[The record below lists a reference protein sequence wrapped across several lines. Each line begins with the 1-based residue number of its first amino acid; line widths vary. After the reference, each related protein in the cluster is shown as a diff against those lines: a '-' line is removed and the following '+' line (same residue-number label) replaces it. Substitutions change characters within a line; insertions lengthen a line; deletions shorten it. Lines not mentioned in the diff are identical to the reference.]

1 MTDAS
6 IPTDTVA
13 DEEAFASYINEL
25 REILA
30 LSIVQPI
37 NIRHVQM
44 LRSHTDALLTQ
55 LRQHRQ
61 KRALP
66 LYNVKKTDSPFTDKE
81 CNELQPYSPV
91 AGSLNP
97 IAPPLVFRIDRAIE
111 NSEGVRVH
119 GEVTLGPIYE
129 GPPGCVHGAV
139 LSAIYDQLLA
149 TANVVAGTAGPT
161 AWLKVNFTKPT
172 PLNVP
177 LKFVAWKAEQD
188 GRKILMRGQCFAGDD
203 LVTDC
208 EALFIQFIP
217 KGVADAVKR

>member
-6 IPTDTVA
+6 APNDPIE
-13 DEEAFASYINEL
+13 DEEGFTSYINEL

-30 LSIVQPI
+30 LSMVQPI
-37 NIRHVQM
+37 GSGHVQL
-44 LRSHTDALLTQ
+44 LRSKTAALLTQ

-66 LYNVKKTDSPFTDKE
+66 LYNVKKTDGPFTDRE

-91 AGSLNP
+91 AGKLNP
-97 IAPPLVFRIDRAIE
+97 IAPPLQFRIERGM
-111 NSEGVRVH
+111 EGERVY
-119 GEVTLGPIYE
+119 GDVTLGPLYE

-177 LKFVAWKAEQD
+177 LNFVAWKAEQD
-188 GRKILMRGQCFAGDD
+188 GRKILMRGECFANGD

-208 EALFIQFIP
+208 EALFIQFMP
-217 KGVADAVKR
+217 KGVADTLKR

>member
-6 IPTDTVA
+6 SPRDPVA
-13 DEEAFASYINEL
+13 EKEAFASYINEL

-37 NIRHVQM
+37 SASHIRM
-44 LRSHTDALLTQ
+44 LRSHSDALLTQ

-66 LYNVKKTDSPFTDKE
+66 LYNVKKSDGPFTDKD

-91 AGSLNP
+91 AGNLNP
-97 IAPPLVFRIDRAIE
+97 IAPPLLFRIERDA
-111 NSEGVRVH
+111 EGERVY
-119 GEVTLGPIYE
+119 GDVTLGTLYE
-129 GPPGCVHGAV
+129 GPPGAVHGAV

-149 TANVVAGTAGPT
+149 TANVVSGTAGPT

-172 PLNVP
+172 PLNAP
-177 LKFVAWKAEQD
+177 LTFVAWKAEQD
-188 GRKILMRGQCFAGDD
+188 GRKITMRGECFANGE

-217 KGVADAVKR
+217 KGVADAIKR